1 MSTSAATS
9 VANSNPDQHTP
20 MMQQYL
26 RIKSDYPSTLVFY
39 RMGDFYELFF
49 EDAVKA
55 ARLLG
60 ITLTKRGSS
69 NGEPI
74 SMAGVPYH
82 AADQYLAKL
91 LKVGESIAIC
101 EQIGDPATSKGPVDR
116 KVTRVVTPAT
126 VTDAQLLPEADDRK
140 LMCIAPLLTPEQAYA
155 ELSWLTVANGEIV
168 VARISHHVLW
178 AEVATLAPAEILL
191 PETDWGRQCQSALI
205 NMEGSKPLLRF
216 EPAARFVAKLNK
228 ISSDIET
235 TEGEAQSLNVLLEYA
250 RHVTGS
256 DLSHLQAIQ
265 RHHTSEFIEI
275 DPVARANLELLSPI
289 KANPANLDGLTVDG
303 QKRLKADCLLA
314 VLDRTCTAAGSRLLK
329 RWLARPLRS
338 AQSVQ
343 KRQFA
348 VTQLLNRDFEA
359 IRKLLKQTIDYER
372 IATRIALRNVRPKEL
387 AALRD
392 SHAFVLELAPLSTQ
406 LVAELQWPE
415 ALQKTL
421 ATALLAE
428 PATMVRDGGVF
439 AEGFDTE
446 LDELRSID
454 RDCGSFLAALE
465 LREKERTGLNNLKVG
480 YNNVHGFYI
489 EITGSQKLSSST
501 LPDDY
506 RRRQTLKNAERY
518 ITPELKTFEDKAL
531 SAKDRALAREKWLFD
546 QLLDNL
552 AQGIKQWQILGASL
566 AELDVLAS
574 FANRAYALNWRAP
587 TFTQS
592 NGIEIRKGRHP
603 VVEANVEQFVA
614 NDCVLNEQQRL
625 VILTGPN
632 MGGKSTFMRQVAI
645 ITVLAYVGS
654 YVPCDF
660 CQLGPIDRIF
670 TRVGASDDLAGGRST
685 FMVEMTEAATI
696 LNNATENSL
705 VLMDEIGRGTSTYD
719 GLALAQAIAQRLI
732 SHNRSFCLFATHYF
746 EITEL
751 PRLLK
756 GVINRHLSVKEHR
769 GNIAF
774 MHEVSEGPA
783 SKSYGVHVA
792 KLAGLPAAVIRQ
804 ASQMLELLETRQTND
819 QQIDLFGRGEEADSV
834 APSVDLDAV
843 VDEWPSLGD
852 RLMQINPDELN
863 ARQALDLIYELHAL
877 AKR

>member
-1 MSTSAATS
+1 MSTTAAF
-9 VANSNPDQHTP
+9 SNLDQHTP

-26 RIKSDYPSTLVFY
+26 RIKSEYPNTLVFY

-82 AADQYLAKL
+82 AADQYLARL

-126 VTDAQLLPEADDRK
+126 VTDAQLLPESDDRK

-168 VARISHHVLW
+168 VARINHQLLW
-178 AEVATLAPAEILL
+178 AEIATLAPAEILL
-191 PETDWGRQCQSALI
+191 PDTDWGKQCQTALI
-205 NMEGSKPLLRF
+205 AMDGLKPQWRF
-216 EPAARFVAKLNK
+216 EPAERFLAEPIRFV
-228 ISSDIET
+228 SDVET
-235 TEGEAQSLNVLLEYA
+235 TEGETQSLTVLLQYA

-256 DLSHLQAIQ
+256 DLTHLQGLQ
-265 RHHTSEFIEI
+265 RHQTSEFIEI
-275 DPVARANLELLSPI
+275 DPVARANLELLAPI
-289 KANPANLDGLTVDG
+289 KASQANLDGSNRDE
-303 QKRLKADCLLA
+303 QKRQKADCLLA
-314 VLDRTCTAAGSRLLK
+314 VLDRTCTAAGARLLK

-338 AQSVQ
+338 PQGVQ
-343 KRQFA
+343 KRQQA
-348 VTQLLNRDFEA
+348 VTQLLSRDFES

-392 SHAFVLELAPLSTQ
+392 SHAFVLELAPLAAE
-406 LVAELQWPE
+406 LVTELQWPQ
-415 ALQKTL
+415 ALQTTL

-439 AEGFDTE
+439 AEGFDAE

-489 EITGSQKLSSST
+489 EITGSQKLSGSA

-531 SAKDRALAREKWLFD
+531 SAKDRALAREKLLFD
-546 QLLDNL
+546 QLLDDL
-552 AQGIKQWQILGASL
+552 THGIKLWQVLGATL

-587 TFTQS
+587 NFTQTS
-592 NGIEIRKGRHP
+592 GIEIRKGRHP

-645 ITVLAYVGS
+645 ITVLAYIGS
-654 YVPCDF
+654 YVPCEF

-696 LNNATENSL
+696 LNHATENSL

-756 GVINRHLSVKEHR
+756 GAINRHLSVKEHR

-774 MHEVSEGPA
+774 MHEVAEGPA

-819 QQIDLFGRGEEADSV
+819 QQFDLFGRVADSDSD
-834 APSVDLDAV
+834 AASVDIDPIASQSTTV
-843 VDEWPSLGD
+843 SVSD

-863 ARQALDLIYELHAL
+863 ARQALDLVYELHAL